1 MYTCEICNYL
11 TSTSHNLKIHYSSR
25 RHLNMVTD
33 NCTNIDLYCNN
44 CKKQYK
50 YPSGFSRHKKICNHN
65 DTDNDNDYT
74 KYKLRMEVLK
84 KDYEYQ
90 IEMQK
95 LKYDNELTKKEYEKQ
110 IEVKEVEHKQL
121 QMNINNNTNN
131 NQITNIVNNNTINV
145 KISKIK
151 YLNLNFGNVIDINT
165 FIENYKNSYGLT
177 IDQTRIL
184 LENYNNDGINGCIS
198 ALVYYL
204 KKSAI
209 LQYKELK
216 GQDIEIE
223 NVILPFLLSDKS
235 LREHF
240 EKSTNGNWDKTTMI
254 DNIKRIVTITNDQV
268 YKHHN
273 KFMDFNAAQ
282 RKRIINGILKASAYS
297 LLSQISIPEFYKI
310 DDSVL
315 EGVVD
320 EDD

>member
-1 MYTCEICNYL
+1 MYTCESCNYL
-11 TSTSHNLKIHYSSR
+11 TSTLHNLKIHNNSQK
-25 RHLNMVTD
+25 HLNMIKNHD
-33 NCTNIDLYCNN
+33 GNMDLYCND

-50 YPSGFSRHKKICNHN
+50 YASGFYRHKKFCNPDQE
-65 DTDNDNDYT
+65 DTN
-74 KYKLRMEVLK
+74 KYKIRMEVLK

-90 IEMQK
+90 LEMQK
-95 LKYDNELTKKEYEKQ
+95 LKFDNELNKKEFEKQ
-110 IEVKEVEHKQL
+110 IEVKDVENKQL
-121 QMNINNNTNN
+121 QLNVN
-131 NQITNIVNNNTINV
+131 TNIVTNNNTINV

-165 FIENYKNSYGLT
+165 FIENYRNNYGLT
-177 IDQTRIL
+177 FDQTKIL

-204 KKSAI
+204 KQSAI
-209 LQYKELK
+209 RQYKELK
-216 GQDIEIE
+216 GQEIEIE
-223 NVILPFLLSDKS
+223 NIILPFLLSDKS

-268 YKHHN
+268 YKYHN